1 MKTVYLDCMQQQRKE
16 TSKVPRSRRKRGKG
30 SSEPIAAYNSKI
42 KLGILSMPCLLAAVA
57 STYAA
62 LNGIDLLGGGTGLH
76 LAAAAIGG
84 LTAFTLLQM
93 AFDRTAVLIIDDE
106 GIRCR
111 RPDIGLIPWRAVV
124 GLGTSRATLLRKV
137 LMIAVD
143 DAELDEQAAR
153 HMRRRVGMF
162 AAFSPQAA
170 KFEGQM
176 TGWPSIHVPISY
188 FALSSGELEKL
199 LAEKIKF
206 HGKKP

>member
-1 MKTVYLDCMQQQRKE
+1 MQQQRDEAK
-16 TSKVPRSRRKRGKG
+16 KPPRKSRRRERGDT
-30 SSEPIAAYNSKI
+30 EPIAAYNSKI
-42 KLGILSMPCLLAAVA
+42 KLGILATPCVVVALSAAYGA
-57 STYAA
+57 I
-62 LNGIDLLGGGTGLH
+62 NGINWLGGGTGLH
-76 LAAAAIGG
+76 WAAAGIGG

-93 AFDRTAVLIIDDE
+93 AFDRTPVLIIDDE

-111 RPDIGLIPWRAVV
+111 RPDVGMIPWRAVV
-124 GLGTSRATLLRKV
+124 GLGTSKATLLRKV

-143 DAELDEQAAR
+143 DAELDEKAAR
-153 HMRRRVGMF
+153 HMRRRVGFF

-176 TGWPSIHVPISY
+176 LGWPSIHVPISY

-206 HGKKP
+206 HGKKS

>member
-1 MKTVYLDCMQQQRKE
+1 MQRQRDDIK
-16 TSKVPRSRRKRGKG
+16 KVPHKGRKRERRN
-30 SSEPIAAYNSKI
+30 SEPITAYNSKL
-42 KLGILSMPCLLAAVA
+42 KLGILATPCLLAGFA
-57 STYAA
+57 SAYAA
-62 LNGIDLLGGGTGLH
+62 LNGIDLLGGGTGIH

-93 AFDRTAVLIIDDE
+93 AFDKSPVLIIDDE

-111 RPDIGLIPWRAVV
+111 RPDVGLIPWRAVV
-124 GLGTSRATLLRKV
+124 GLGTSKATLLRKV

-162 AAFSPQAA
+162 AAFSPQVA

-188 FALSSGELEKL
+188 FALSSAQLEKL
-199 LAEKIKF
+199 LAEKVRF
-206 HGKKP
+206 HGRKS